1 MDKDDKS
8 SNRFTWSYSDDYGPN
23 HERISSK
30 HIESYSSSVKFNKVM
45 NIGYPLSREND
56 IWKW

>member
-1 MDKDDKS
+1 M
-8 SNRFTWSYSDDYGPN
+8 WPYSDDCRPDL
-23 HERISSK
+23 ERASNK

-45 NIGYPLSREND
+45 DIGYPLSRENG